1 MSDVFLHEVGM
12 RDGLQVE
19 AGVVPTARKI
29 AWIGRLLGSG
39 VDLIQ
44 AGSFVNPKLVP
55 QMADTDEMFR
65 HFAAMGRPRGPRLSA
80 LVLNERGLERGLAC
94 GADYFCMGVSASET
108 HSRKNTGMG
117 TDEAIERMLATGRRA
132 REAGA
137 TVQMSV
143 QSAFGCGYEG
153 RVPETRV
160 LKIVDRFVTEGFH
173 AISLAD
179 TAGHAVPPQVA
190 RLFRDIHAIDPGIV
204 CACHFHDTYG
214 LAMVNA
220 WAALDAGVTYFESA
234 FAGLGGCPFTAL
246 AGGNLCTEDFVHLL
260 QRTGRR
266 PDVSLEVINEVAAEA
281 ERFFRRALPGVV
293 HRTGVIPSG
302 RTS

>member
-1 MSDVFLHEVGM
+1 M
-12 RDGLQVE
+12 
-19 AGVVPTARKI
+19 
-29 AWIGRLLGSG
+29 
-39 VDLIQ
+39 
-44 AGSFVNPKLVP
+44 
-55 QMADTDEMFR
+55 
-65 HFAAMGRPRGPRLSA
+65 
-80 LVLNERGLERGLAC
+80 
-94 GADYFCMGVSASET
+94 FCMGVSASET